1 MTCEKLFNKACEE
14 KMHGCPE
21 RAYELFSEVVYD
33 YPGTSFAIYANE
45 EMTSL
50 SVNNAKDTYTPS
62 YVDEAIA

>member
-1 MTCEKLFNKACEE
+1 MKNYLTKLVK
-14 KMHGCPE
+14 KK
-21 RAYELFSEVVYD
+21 LFSEVVYD

-45 EMTSL
+45 EMTNL